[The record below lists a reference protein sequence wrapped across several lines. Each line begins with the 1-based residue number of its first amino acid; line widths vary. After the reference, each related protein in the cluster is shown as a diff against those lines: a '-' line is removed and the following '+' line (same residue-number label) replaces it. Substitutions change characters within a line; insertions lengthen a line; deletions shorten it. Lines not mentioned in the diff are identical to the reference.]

1 MLHTIFSYG
10 LLLGNFIHSTH
21 ADTPSIVTP
30 TPFTS
35 TQWGVCHLSYCRV
48 FDVSVA
54 FDKMMDKRHSDII
67 TPCNPL
73 FTTVPVKL
81 LLHGLLLYGL
91 YHVNVLWGGGG
102 AFSRSLSMS
111 EPVKI
116 ISQAQLLPVQA
127 NVDVKSVKE
136 DDAIV
141 PVHLW
146 KD

>member
-1 MLHTIFSYG
+1 MVCYYMDCITLMFYG
-10 LLLGNFIHSTH
+10 
-21 ADTPSIVTP
+21 
-30 TPFTS
+30 
-35 TQWGVCHLSYCRV
+35 
-48 FDVSVA
+48 
-54 FDKMMDKRHSDII
+54 
-67 TPCNPL
+67 
-73 FTTVPVKL
+73 
-81 LLHGLLLYGL
+81 
-91 YHVNVLWGGGG
+91 GGGG